1 MNWNTYLKFIR
12 HLKRQLRR
20 TKKNAS
26 TLDLAI
32 WSSSNKFKQNSM
44 FTSFGTRTNFHPF
57 IREATT
63 DINKKRL
70 KKDTSFYLYVLVFV
84 FYEME
89 AFVIPVFHELLLE
102 SKKSRNARTIGSC
115 TVSYRYVDNF
125 GLNFAVFKTKYFKK

>member
-1 MNWNTYLKFIR
+1 
-12 HLKRQLRR
+12 
-20 TKKNAS
+20 
-26 TLDLAI
+26 
-32 WSSSNKFKQNSM
+32 M
-44 FTSFGTRTNFHPF
+44 FTSFGTQTNFHPF

-70 KKDTSFYLYVLVFV
+70 KKFSDYHLYVLVIV

-89 AFVIPVFHELLLE
+89 AFVSPVFHELLLE

-125 GLNFAVFKTKYFKK
+125 GLNYAIFKNT